1 MPETVALILAAGKGT
16 RMRTDRPKMLHEVCG
31 VPMLEWVAQTSREAG
46 ATRVIAVVGHQ
57 KEVIK
62 KHFRGLGVEWVD
74 QDQQLGTGHAVM
86 VAREALRGVSGD
98 VLVLC
103 GDKPL
108 IKAKTLAGM
117 LASHRAQRAS
127 ATILT
132 TRLDDPHGYGRIIK
146 GRDGCIRAIVEE
158 LDASPSQK
166 RVKETN
172 SGIYAFEL
180 KALFAALDQVKPN
193 NKKGEY
199 YLTDAISVLYRRGKT
214 VVGFDTAD
222 FAQTLGVNSQQ
233 ELAQVSRLARADIL
247 KQLMDAGV
255 TVIDPES
262 TFVERGVKVGA
273 GTVLYP
279 FCYLDKGTE
288 IGVGCRIGPFVHLR
302 RGSRVPNGAQL
313 RARAIP

>member
-31 VPMLEWVAQTSREAG
+31 VPMLEWVVQTAREAG
-46 ATRVIAVVGHQ
+46 ATRVVVVVGHQ

-62 KHFRGLGVEWVD
+62 KHFRSLGVEWVD

-86 VAREALRGVSGD
+86 VAREALRGITGD
-98 VLVLC
+98 VLVLY

-108 IKAKTLAGM
+108 IKAKTLADL
-117 LASHRAQRAS
+117 LASHRAQRAA
-127 ATILT
+127 ATVLT
-132 TRLDDPHGYGRIIK
+132 AHLADPFGYGRILK
-146 GRDGCIRAIVEE
+146 ARDGRIRAIVEE
-158 LDASPSQK
+158 VDASPSQK
-166 RVKETN
+166 RIRETN

-180 KALFAALDQVKPN
+180 KALFAALEQVKPD
-193 NKKGEY
+193 NKKGEH
-199 YLTDAISVLYRRGKT
+199 YLTDVIGVLYKRGKK
-214 VVGFDTAD
+214 VIGSDMSD

-288 IGVGCRIGPFVHLR
+288 IGVDCRIGPFVHLR
-302 RGSRVPNGAQL
+302 SGSRVPNGAQL
-313 RARAIP
+313 RAKAIA